1 MLATALPN
9 TRGDS
14 RIYRHFLSSAVQC
27 VRDSAPKFG
36 QFCQM
41 YRPPIS
47 TDTLIE
53 EVLRVDR
60 DDVCNCASMHHWF
73 GLAGTDLAQ
82 HTSFIVPILDG
93 IEAEYQTLLKSTPT
107 IGRVQEVQHAISLLP
122 ANWFSGMLDK
132 GTTKLYAS

>member
-41 YRPPIS
+41 YRLPIS

-53 EVLRVDR
+53 EVLRVDQTAMPF
-60 DDVCNCASMHHWF
+60 V
-73 GLAGTDLAQ
+73 T
-82 HTSFIVPILDG
+82 VP
-93 IEAEYQTLLKSTPT
+93 QCT
-107 IGRVQEVQHAISLLP
+107 IG
-122 ANWFSGMLDK
+122 LD
-132 GTTKLYAS
+132 